1 MPDRPSRGLAP
12 GPEKIRGI
20 DTSAPNPAR
29 VYDYLLGGK
38 DNFEV
43 DRVTAQAGIGAFPKI
58 VQSARA
64 CRAFLARV
72 VRYLAASGVRQFLDI
87 GTGLPSGQNVHE
99 VAQAVAPTS
108 RIVYVDNDPVVLLH
122 ARALLTSTPEGVTEY
137 LQADLRDPEKILREA
152 ARTLDFGQP
161 VAVLLLGILHFLGDD
176 AEVAGILRT
185 LRQAVAAGSYLAVCQ
200 LAADIYPEMTQLAQ
214 RVNERQPHAPLILR
228 DRAQVTGLFNGL
240 ELVPPG
246 VVQVSKWRPDSDLEA
261 AAPAALWGG
270 VAQRLRQ
277 GTRP

>member
-1 MPDRPSRGLAP
+1 LPDRLSRSLAP
-12 GPEKIRGI
+12 VSEKIRGI

-72 VRYLAASGVRQFLDI
+72 VRYLAESGVRQFLDI

-108 RIVYVDNDPVVLLH
+108 RIVYVDNDRCKSGCAH
-122 ARALLTSTPEGVTEY
+122 TQSAETRSKSC
-137 LQADLRDPEKILREA
+137 LRFR
-152 ARTLDFGQP
+152 
-161 VAVLLLGILHFLGDD
+161 
-176 AEVAGILRT
+176 
-185 LRQAVAAGSYLAVCQ
+185 
-200 LAADIYPEMTQLAQ
+200 
-214 RVNERQPHAPLILR
+214 
-228 DRAQVTGLFNGL
+228 
-240 ELVPPG
+240 
-246 VVQVSKWRPDSDLEA
+246 
-261 AAPAALWGG
+261 PAALDC
-270 VAQRLRQ
+270 ASIMDR
-277 GTRP
+277 